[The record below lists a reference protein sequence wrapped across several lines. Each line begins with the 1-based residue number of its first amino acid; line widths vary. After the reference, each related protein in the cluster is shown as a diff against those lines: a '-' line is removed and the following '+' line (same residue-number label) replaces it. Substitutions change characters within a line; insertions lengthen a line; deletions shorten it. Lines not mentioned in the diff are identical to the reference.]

1 MGSGDRFEERTDY
14 LNTTENILP
23 QENISLTL
31 CQLGYYIR
39 GTYERIAMRVRF
51 RLSCFLL
58 PLIFLGVVQVISDCN
73 KMKVLTYA
81 KKNQRKARNAPS
93 RGLWVP

>member
-39 GTYERIAMRVRF
+39 GSYERIAMKVRL

-58 PLIFLGVVQVISDCN
+58 PLIVLGVISDCN
-73 KMKVLTYA
+73 KMSVLTYA
-81 KKNQRKARNAPS
+81 IKNQRKARNAPS

>member
-31 CQLGYYIR
+31 CQLGYHIR
-39 GTYERIAMRVRF
+39 GTYERIAMKVRLRRPCQYLTF
-51 RLSCFLL
+51 YFAYVPAKTTHQDARLTS
-58 PLIFLGVVQVISDCN
+58 
-73 KMKVLTYA
+73 VLT
-81 KKNQRKARNAPS
+81 
-93 RGLWVP
+93 GLGKGFPMMNPK

>member
-39 GTYERIAMRVRF
+39 GSYERIAMKVRF

-73 KMKVLTYA
+73 KMSVLTYA
-81 KKNQRKARNAPS
+81 IKNQRKARNAPS